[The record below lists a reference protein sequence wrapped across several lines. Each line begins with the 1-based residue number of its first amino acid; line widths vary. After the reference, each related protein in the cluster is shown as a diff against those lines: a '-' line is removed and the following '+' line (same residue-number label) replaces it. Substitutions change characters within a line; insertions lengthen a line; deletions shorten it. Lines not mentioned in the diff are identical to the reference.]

1 MYLSRVLKGRV
12 PKGKVLALEL
22 TYVVS
27 RIWYRSNNQLWNY
40 IWIMNSRPFLGKIKV
55 RPGSCRFYL
64 VCMAPL
70 LHIVSILKNI
80 MFSRLLELKTNLGI
94 TRLKFDMFHRH
105 NIFPMFRFISE
116 FWIRG
121 VLTLLPKSR
130 RSLGFGLNPAT
141 VCSLFAEFLPPSA
154 RLSFEYKQT
163 SFIFGLER

>member
-94 TRLKFDMFHRH
+94 TRLKFDIFHRH
-105 NIFPMFRFISE
+105 NIFPMFRFVPESVA
-116 FWIRG
+116 FW
-121 VLTLLPKSR
+121 LYYLKNR
-130 RSLGFGLNPAT
+130 RSLGFGLNSAT
-141 VCSLFAEFLPPSA
+141 VCSLFAEFLPTSP

-163 SFIFGLER
+163 SFIVGLER